1 MAQLSNII
9 EEQARRR
16 FQLQL
21 QQQQIQQQ
29 QKHYHGQSSAAA
41 AASNDDNIHQE
52 IAAPGFTYQFPTK
65 TEKFLTDKMM
75 IPFAVSPADPRY
87 YESAE
92 NSNDNQRKMQSTYE
106 EDYQELL
113 AKEDE
118 TPSQDSD
125 GVPSYKLKA
134 PMEVRP
140 KILTDKSKSTDV
152 MTREDLKSLV
162 EKLERNGQEGVIINN
177 GQYLKNRVEQDMITK
192 TQLEMD
198 AAMGMYVVALIAG
211 VSAAVTVGLIALG
224 IGWYT

>member
-1 MAQLSNII
+1 MLAQLSNII

-16 FQLQL
+16 FQIQL
-21 QQQQIQQQ
+21 QQQQIQQQQ
-29 QKHYHGQSSAAA
+29 QKHYHGQSSGL
-41 AASNDDNIHQE
+41 HQE

-65 TEKFLTDKMM
+65 TENVFEAK

-87 YESAE
+87 YESSE
-92 NSNDNQRKMQSTYE
+92 NVNDQRKMQSTYE

-118 TPSQDSD
+118 APIKGSD

-140 KILTDKSKSTDV
+140 KILSTSDTSKSTDV

-162 EKLERNGQEGVIINN
+162 EKLQKNGQEGAIINK

>member
-1 MAQLSNII
+1 
-9 EEQARRR
+9 
-16 FQLQL
+16 
-21 QQQQIQQQ
+21 
-29 QKHYHGQSSAAA
+29 
-41 AASNDDNIHQE
+41 
-52 IAAPGFTYQFPTK
+52 
-65 TEKFLTDKMM
+65 
-75 IPFAVSPADPRY
+75 
-87 YESAE
+87 
-92 NSNDNQRKMQSTYE
+92 MQSTYE

-118 TPSQDSD
+118 TPSQDID

-140 KILTDKSKSTDV
+140 KILSDKSKSTDV

-162 EKLERNGQEGVIINN
+162 EKLQRNGQEGAIINN
-177 GQYLKNRVEQDMITK
+177 NGEYLKNRVEQDMITK